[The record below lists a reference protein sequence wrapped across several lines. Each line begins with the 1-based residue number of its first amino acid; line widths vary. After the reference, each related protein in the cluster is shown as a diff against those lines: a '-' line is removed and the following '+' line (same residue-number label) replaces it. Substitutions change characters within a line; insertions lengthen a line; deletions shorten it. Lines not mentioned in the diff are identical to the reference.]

1 MGMTHMAHVISRYTE
16 CERVSGRGGVTEARI
31 VNRRKE
37 RCEGHCIDNLLVF
50 G

>member
-1 MGMTHMAHVISRYTE
+1 MGMTHMEHVISRYAVYE
-16 CERVSGRGGVTEARI
+16 GVSGRGGVTEAPI

-37 RCEGHCIDNLLVF
+37 RCEGHCIDHLLVF